1 MIKSI
6 RVDNRELLL
15 SKDNKE
21 NFFDIDSMSLLIG
34 ENGSGKTYFFKQI
47 INEFKSSHVGTFT
60 GDCEIVFHDNSEP
73 NPQDEMRYWGVIYFS
88 PVPHRPKFNHYS
100 RFKDASPIYGKK
112 FDVIDLLAYKDIIEE
127 YGIKPKIVL
136 RSNVKLNDEIK
147 WLVESISNS
156 DSNYIDEI
164 FDSPSDLR
172 ELFEINSEVKKMS
185 IPQRIIDTNNIVVK
199 GEELAKTLIEE
210 LNKKLNQALTN
221 IGTTAF
227 FITLSAYRK
236 ISRLKKN
243 ALIHI
248 LYQIINPDGNINNS
262 RHFKEFMDD
271 YQKVKSFMTDFQE
284 HSELI
289 ESHGLLVDPYKT
301 VALLEDYGVRKFLS
315 LEFSDMSTGE
325 LAFLIHVSSIS
336 SALTNLVSSKTKRFL
351 ILIDEGDA
359 FLHLE
364 WQRKY
369 INQLNK
375 LLSYLKEKLEI
386 ESLQLILATHSPLLA
401 TDIPKEYIC
410 IMDQGKMKSGF
421 AAPIH
426 TLLNESFGSK
436 TIGEFASNK
445 INELVDAIDSGILEE
460 RHLAILKSIDNEI
473 IKRELN
479 SLLKENGFNI

>member
-15 SKDNKE
+15 TSNNDE

-47 INEFKSSHVGTFT
+47 VNEFRSSHIGTFT
-60 GDCEIVFHDNSEP
+60 GDCEVVFRDNPEP
-73 NPQDEMRYWGVIYFS
+73 NPQDEMRYWGVIYYS
-88 PVPHRPKFNHYS
+88 PVPHRPKFSPYS

-112 FDVIDLLAYKDIIEE
+112 FDVINLLDYKDIIEA
-127 YGIKPKIVL
+127 YGITPKIVL
-136 RSNVKLNDEIK
+136 KSNVKVQDEIK
-147 WLVESISNS
+147 WLIESMSNS
-156 DSNYIDEI
+156 DSNYIDKI
-164 FDSPSDLR
+164 FDSPSNLR
-172 ELFEINSEVKKMS
+172 KLLEINAEVKKMS
-185 IPQRIIDTNNIVVK
+185 LATRLLDGSEMVSK
-199 GEELAKTLIEE
+199 GESLSDILIDELIE
-210 LNKKLNQALTN
+210 KLNRALTN

-227 FITLSAYRK
+227 AITLSVKRK
-236 ISRLKKN
+236 HGLLKKN
-243 ALIHI
+243 AIPHI
-248 LYQIINPDGNINNS
+248 LYQFINPNDDIDKASGFNN
-262 RHFKEFMDD
+262 FNGD
-271 YQKVKSFMTDFQE
+271 YQKVKSFMTAFQE

-289 ESHGLLVDPYKT
+289 ENHGLPVDPYKT
-301 VALLEDYGVRKFLS
+301 VALLEYYGVEKFLS

-325 LAFLIHVSSIS
+325 LSFLIHVSSIA
-336 SALTNLVSSKTKRFL
+336 SALTSMASRKIKRFL

-375 LLSYLKEKLEI
+375 LLKFSKEKLGI
-386 ESLQLILATHSPLLA
+386 EFLQLILATHSPLLA
-401 TDIPKEYIC
+401 TDIPKKYIC
-410 IMDQGKMKSGF
+410 IMDQGKIKSGF

-445 INELVDAIDSGILEE
+445 INELVEAIFSGVLEE
-460 RHLAILKSIDNEI
+460 RHHAILKSIDNEI

-479 SLLKENGFNI
+479 SILQENGFHL